1 MILKRSK
8 DFTDFFYKIL
18 PVLVYVVLVTAIT
31 IIHILA
37 KPGYVCLYNKY
48 GEKIIDKRKLF
59 LYLILYYFILGVV
72 ILIVNRITKKNV
84 K

>member
-1 MILKRSK
+1 MPPVTVTLN
-8 DFTDFFYKIL
+8 TAVWLL

-37 KPGYVCLYNKY
+37 KPGYVCLYNKC